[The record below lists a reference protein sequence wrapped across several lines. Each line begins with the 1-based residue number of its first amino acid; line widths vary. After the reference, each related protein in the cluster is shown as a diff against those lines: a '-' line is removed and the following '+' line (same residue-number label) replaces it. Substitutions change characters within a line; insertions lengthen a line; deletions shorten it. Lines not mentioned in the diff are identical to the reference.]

1 MEKKHHGFTFH
12 FVLTFWHAC
21 TFKNIRF
28 FMTTTSSLVFTTT
41 PHTPH
46 YHHRCRISRVWRTS
60 KGRLWSLE
68 RLASRGYDGRARG
81 VDPSQHRTA
90 QQRQGEE
97 NGSEP
102 WRCAIADGIVCVLLS
117 SPNST
122 LGLVLVDGGGI
133 IIRVVLLWSE
143 CSLCFHIYCN
153 VTSRQRLYLEL
164 REEGWKLFCRCIWDQ
179 TGLKTHNKY

>member
-46 YHHRCRISRVWRTS
+46 YHHRCRISRVWQTS

-68 RLASRGYDGRARG
+68 RLASREHHGGPRNR
-81 VDPSQHRTA
+81 DPSQHRTA
-90 QQRQGEE
+90 QQRQWAHGA
-97 NGSEP
+97 
-102 WRCAIADGIVCVLLS
+102 WRLQMTLFVFSSVLLT
-117 SPNST
+117 P
-122 LGLVLVDGGGI
+122 LLAWYWWM
-133 IIRVVLLWSE
+133 VVALLYAWS
-143 CSLCFHIYCN
+143 CYDLSARFVFIFT
-153 VTSRQRLYLEL
+153 VM
-164 REEGWKLFCRCIWDQ
+164 
-179 TGLKTHNKY
+179 